1 MKKRYIPLLYLF
13 LSVNAFAQNNS
24 SAVSTPDV
32 FPKTPEAASLG
43 KFIDIPS
50 GNYTGVATFTIPLYE
65 IEFDGEKIPI
75 QLNYTTTGVKVGE
88 IASRVGLGWALD
100 YGASLSQQVI
110 GYPDFYGHSQRRI
123 INPST
128 FNPNTIGE
136 STDKQYAREAT
147 DIMQGAPIDLQ
158 PDLFSYSIMGDNGH
172 FIIDAD
178 GNRGIPMP
186 YNQTDITDKG
196 KKIVNDKGFIHEF
209 SSAILSATSYNTCN
223 TSVSFEYNDPNYKIN
238 KISNPTKTKEIT
250 FSYGLTSNTQYF
262 VSKTEKRLIQQIRH
276 SGYGGNPIPPPIP
289 ENCYNYTVGKDP
301 ILTEIKFPN
310 GKMIFSYVQSIE
322 GEAKRKDLPG
332 DYILK
337 NVKVMNNNDSVI
349 RNYTFNY
356 YYKQSSN
363 FPTGTPPLYQSS
375 MNGVDYRLYLE
386 SVKENLSN
394 SEYKLEYYTGNNN
407 QTLPHRMSNDQDYWG
422 VYNGAGNST
431 SIPTFYFKDLYNND
445 NFYNGAN
452 KKPNINFSIIGN
464 LKKITYPT
472 KGYTKITYQNDDYLK
487 EDYEDKNEYSYS
499 ERYYYIDS
507 ENQTNFNFSVNSL
520 QPNKKIS
527 FYKTGELPPTT
538 PKPSTVGE
546 CRFLLRNTST
556 NQIILD
562 VRALGIYEKT
572 LPLGNYSMSIEPAD
586 FDAYHCMADIT
597 VHDKEIISSSDIN
610 YTGGLRVSEIE
621 SKDSKGGR
629 IVRKFSY
636 LNPITG
642 KSSGKNFGNQNFDAL
657 LIDEMPLGSNDF
669 GNPWVENL
677 FLTNNPGW
685 QTSTVRGKA
694 VGYEYVQEIYEGNGV
709 SFKKQYRFDNEPYND
724 YVYDPYRKI
733 QLNWPMMG
741 FQRGQLKEVIDFN
754 STGDWVKKEEINY
767 DYDVY
772 FNRKATGA
780 PGLGAIGVGTV
791 IKRGGSQQ
799 PYMYDFFFIENYWI
813 KKLNKKTTEKLNG
826 QEIIKEETYEYNSS
840 PKHTFPWK
848 VNTFNSRNE
857 KIVQETTYPLDHPT
871 EANMSDLI
879 DMNIHSAPISKKTTN
894 LTKDIKVEETK
905 NTYGKFTTKNLVL
918 PQFVYVNKGNN
929 PINTTNT
936 TPDKEISF
944 DAYDTYG
951 NLTQYT
957 IKDVTTSVIW
967 GYKGTYPVAKIEGEK
982 LSNLSSATIKEIE
995 DVVDNATLTTKL
1007 KNLISSTSSAMITGY
1022 IYEPLKGV
1030 TQMINPNGTSIYYN
1044 YDAYGR
1050 LLNAMK
1056 EDNNGTKT
1064 VIKSNE
1070 YNYKN

>member
-65 IEFDGEKIPI
+65 IEFDGEKILI
-75 QLNYTTTGVKVGE
+75 QLTYTTTGVKVGE

-128 FNPNTIGE
+128 FNPNTGSSI
-136 STDKQYAREAT
+136 DKQYASEAT
-147 DIMQGAPIDLQ
+147 NVTHGVPIDLQ
-158 PDLFSYSIMGDNGH
+158 PDLFSYSIIGDNGH
-172 FIIDAD
+172 FIVDAD

-186 YNQTDITDKG
+186 YNQTNITDKG
-196 KKIVNDKGFIHEF
+196 RKIVNDKGFIHEF

-238 KISNPTKTKEIT
+238 KISNPSKTKEIS
-250 FSYGLTSNTQYF
+250 FVYSLTSNTKYF
-262 VSKTEKRLIQQIRH
+262 VSKVEQKLIQQIRH

-310 GKMIFSYVQSIE
+310 GKIIFSYVQSIE

-337 NVKVMNNNDSVI
+337 NVKVMNNNNSVI
-349 RNYTFNY
+349 RDYTFNY
-356 YYKQSSN
+356 YYKQSSS
-363 FPTGTPPLYQSS
+363 FPTGIQPFYLSF
-375 MNGVDYRLYLE
+375 MDGVDYRLYLE

-422 VYNGAGNST
+422 VYNGTNNST
-431 SIPTFYFKDLYNND
+431 SIPTFKFQNLNGGIQEYT
-445 NFYNGAN
+445 GAN
-452 KKPNINFSIIGN
+452 KNPNLNFGIIGN
-464 LKKITYPT
+464 LKKIVYPT
-472 KGYTKITYQNDDYLK
+472 KGYTKITYQNDDYLN
-487 EDYEDKNEYSYS
+487 DNDI
-499 ERYYYIDS
+499 IDL
-507 ENQTNFNFSVNSL
+507 NS
-520 QPNKKIS
+520 NAE
-527 FYKTGELPPTT
+527 T
-538 PKPSTVGE
+538 
-546 CRFLLRNTST
+546 
-556 NQIILD
+556 
-562 VRALGIYEKT
+562 
-572 LPLGNYSMSIEPAD
+572 
-586 FDAYHCMADIT
+586 
-597 VHDKEIISSSDIN
+597 N
-610 YTGGLRVSEIE
+610 YTGNLRISQIE

-642 KSSGKNFGNQNFDAL
+642 KSSGKNFGNQNFEAL
-657 LIDEMPLGSNDF
+657 VIDEIPMGSNDI

-677 FLTNNPGW
+677 LLMNNPGW

-709 SFKKQYRFDNEPYND
+709 SLKKQYKFDNEPYND

-754 STGDWVKKEEINY
+754 STGEWVKKEEINY

-772 FNRKATGA
+772 FNHKATGA

-799 PYMYDFFFIENYWI
+799 PYLYDFFFIENYWI

-826 QEIIKEETYEYNSS
+826 QEIVKEETYEYNSS
-840 PKHTFPWK
+840 PKHTYPWK

-871 EANMSDLI
+871 ETNMSDLI

-894 LTKDIKVEETK
+894 ITKNIKVEETK
-905 NTYGKFTTKNLVL
+905 STYGKFTTKNFVL

-936 TPDKEISF
+936 TTDKEISF

-957 IKDVTTSVIW
+957 VKDVTTSVIW
-967 GYKGTYPVAKIEGEK
+967 GYKGTYPVAKIEGAK
-982 LSNLSSATIKEIE
+982 ISDFSATDIKAIE
-995 DVVDNATLTTKL
+995 DAADNATLTTKL
-1007 KNLISSTSSAMITGY
+1007 KNLINNTSSAMVTGY
-1022 IYEPLKGV
+1022 VYEPLKGV
-1030 TQMINPNGTSIYYN
+1030 TQMINPNGTSVYYN

-1050 LLNAMK
+1050 LLNVMK
-1056 EDNNGTKT
+1056 EDINGVKT
-1064 VIKSNE
+1064 TVKSNE

>member
-65 IEFDGEKIPI
+65 IEFDGEKILI
-75 QLNYTTTGVKVGE
+75 QLTYTTTGVKVGE

-128 FNPNTIGE
+128 FNPNTGSSI
-136 STDKQYAREAT
+136 DKQYASEAT
-147 DIMQGAPIDLQ
+147 NVTHGVPIDLQ
-158 PDLFSYSIMGDNGH
+158 PDLFSYSIIGDNGH
-172 FIIDAD
+172 FIVDAD

-186 YNQTDITDKG
+186 YNQTNITDKG
-196 KKIVNDKGFIHEF
+196 RKIVNDKGFIHEF

-238 KISNPTKTKEIT
+238 KISNPSKTKEIS
-250 FSYGLTSNTQYF
+250 FVYSLTSNTKYF
-262 VSKTEKRLIQQIRH
+262 VSKVEQKLIQQIRH

-310 GKMIFSYVQSIE
+310 GKIIFSYVQSIE

-337 NVKVMNNNDSVI
+337 NVKVMNNNNSVI
-349 RNYTFNY
+349 RDYTFNY
-356 YYKQSSN
+356 YYKQSSS
-363 FPTGTPPLYQSS
+363 FPTGIQPFYLSF
-375 MNGVDYRLYLE
+375 MDGVDYRLYLE

-422 VYNGAGNST
+422 VYNGTNNST
-431 SIPTFYFKDLYNND
+431 SIPTFKFQNLNGGIQEYT
-445 NFYNGAN
+445 GAN
-452 KKPNINFSIIGN
+452 KNPNLNFGIIGN
-464 LKKITYPT
+464 LKKIVYPT
-472 KGYTKITYQNDDYLK
+472 KGYTKITYQNDDYLN
-487 EDYEDKNEYSYS
+487 DNDI
-499 ERYYYIDS
+499 IDL
-507 ENQTNFNFSVNSL
+507 NS
-520 QPNKKIS
+520 NAE
-527 FYKTGELPPTT
+527 T
-538 PKPSTVGE
+538 
-546 CRFLLRNTST
+546 
-556 NQIILD
+556 
-562 VRALGIYEKT
+562 
-572 LPLGNYSMSIEPAD
+572 
-586 FDAYHCMADIT
+586 
-597 VHDKEIISSSDIN
+597 N
-610 YTGGLRVSEIE
+610 YTGNLRISQIE

-642 KSSGKNFGNQNFDAL
+642 KSSGKNFGNQNFEAL
-657 LIDEMPLGSNDF
+657 VIDEIPMGSNDI

-677 FLTNNPGW
+677 LLMNNPGW

-709 SFKKQYRFDNEPYND
+709 SFKKQYKFDNEPYND

-772 FNRKATGA
+772 FNHKATGA

-826 QEIIKEETYEYNSS
+826 QEIVKEETYEYNSS

-894 LTKDIKVEETK
+894 ITKNIKVEETK
-905 NTYGKFTTKNLVL
+905 STYGKFTTKNFVL

-936 TPDKEISF
+936 TTDKEISF

-957 IKDVTTSVIW
+957 VKDVTTSVIW
-967 GYKGTYPVAKIEGEK
+967 GYKGTYPVAKIEGAK
-982 LSNLSSATIKEIE
+982 ISDFSATDIKAIE
-995 DVVDNATLTTKL
+995 DAADNATLTTKL
-1007 KNLISSTSSAMITGY
+1007 KNLINNTSSAMVTGY
-1022 IYEPLKGV
+1022 VYEPLKGV
-1030 TQMINPNGTSIYYN
+1030 TQMINPNGTSVYYN

-1050 LLNAMK
+1050 LLNVMK
-1056 EDNNGTKT
+1056 EDINGVKT
-1064 VIKSNE
+1064 TVKSNE

>member
-65 IEFDGEKIPI
+65 IEFDGEKILI
-75 QLNYTTTGVKVGE
+75 QLTYTTTGVKVGE

-128 FNPNTIGE
+128 FNPNTGSSI
-136 STDKQYAREAT
+136 DKQYASEAT
-147 DIMQGAPIDLQ
+147 NVTHGVPIDLQ
-158 PDLFSYSIMGDNGH
+158 PDLFSYSIIGDNGH
-172 FIIDAD
+172 FIVDAD

-186 YNQTDITDKG
+186 YNQTNITDKG
-196 KKIVNDKGFIHEF
+196 RKIVNDKGFIHEF

-238 KISNPTKTKEIT
+238 KISNPSKTKEIS
-250 FSYGLTSNTQYF
+250 FVYSLISNTKYF
-262 VSKTEKRLIQQIRH
+262 VSKVEQKLIQQIRH

-310 GKMIFSYVQSIE
+310 GKIIFSYVQSIE

-337 NVKVMNNNDSVI
+337 NVKVMNNNNSVI
-349 RNYTFNY
+349 RDYTFNY
-356 YYKQSSN
+356 YYKQSSS
-363 FPTGTPPLYQSS
+363 FPTGIQPFYLSF
-375 MNGVDYRLYLE
+375 MDGVDYRLYLE

-422 VYNGAGNST
+422 VYNGTNNST
-431 SIPTFYFKDLYNND
+431 SIPTFKFQNLNGGIQEYT
-445 NFYNGAN
+445 GAN
-452 KKPNINFSIIGN
+452 KNPNLNFGIIGN
-464 LKKITYPT
+464 LKKIVYPT
-472 KGYTKITYQNDDYLK
+472 KGYTKITYQNDDYLN
-487 EDYEDKNEYSYS
+487 DNDI
-499 ERYYYIDS
+499 IDL
-507 ENQTNFNFSVNSL
+507 NS
-520 QPNKKIS
+520 NAE
-527 FYKTGELPPTT
+527 T
-538 PKPSTVGE
+538 
-546 CRFLLRNTST
+546 
-556 NQIILD
+556 
-562 VRALGIYEKT
+562 
-572 LPLGNYSMSIEPAD
+572 
-586 FDAYHCMADIT
+586 
-597 VHDKEIISSSDIN
+597 N
-610 YTGGLRVSEIE
+610 YTGNLRISQIE

-642 KSSGKNFGNQNFDAL
+642 KSSGKNFGNQNFEAL
-657 LIDEMPLGSNDF
+657 VIDEIPMGSNDI

-677 FLTNNPGW
+677 LLMNNPGW

-709 SFKKQYRFDNEPYND
+709 SFKKQYKFDNEPYND

-772 FNRKATGA
+772 FNHKATGA

-826 QEIIKEETYEYNSS
+826 QEIVKEETYEYNSS
-840 PKHTFPWK
+840 PKHTYPWK

-871 EANMSDLI
+871 ETNMSDLI

-894 LTKDIKVEETK
+894 ITKNIKVEETK
-905 NTYGKFTTKNLVL
+905 STYGKFTTKNFVL

-936 TPDKEISF
+936 TTDKEISF

-957 IKDVTTSVIW
+957 VKDVTTSVIW
-967 GYKGTYPVAKIEGEK
+967 GYKGTYPVAKIEGAK
-982 LSNLSSATIKEIE
+982 ISDFSATDIKAIE
-995 DVVDNATLTTKL
+995 DAADNATLTTKL
-1007 KNLISSTSSAMITGY
+1007 KNLINNTSSAMVTGY
-1022 IYEPLKGV
+1022 VYEPLKGV
-1030 TQMINPNGTSIYYN
+1030 TQMINPNGTSVYYN

-1050 LLNAMK
+1050 LLNVMK
-1056 EDNNGTKT
+1056 EDINGVKT
-1064 VIKSNE
+1064 TVKSNE

>member
-65 IEFDGEKIPI
+65 IEFDGEKILI
-75 QLNYTTTGVKVGE
+75 QLTYTTTGVKVGE

-128 FNPNTIGE
+128 FNPNTGSSI
-136 STDKQYAREAT
+136 DKQYASEAT
-147 DIMQGAPIDLQ
+147 NVTHGVPIDLQ
-158 PDLFSYSIMGDNGH
+158 PDLFSYSIIGDNGH
-172 FIIDAD
+172 FIVDAD

-186 YNQTDITDKG
+186 YNQTNITDKG
-196 KKIVNDKGFIHEF
+196 RKIVNDKGFIHEF

-238 KISNPTKTKEIT
+238 KISNPSKTKEIS
-250 FSYGLTSNTQYF
+250 FVYSLTSNTKYF
-262 VSKTEKRLIQQIRH
+262 VSKVEQKLIQQIRH

-310 GKMIFSYVQSIE
+310 GKIIFSYVQSIE

-337 NVKVMNNNDSVI
+337 NVKVMNNNNSVI
-349 RNYTFNY
+349 RDYTFNY
-356 YYKQSSN
+356 YYKQSSS
-363 FPTGTPPLYQSS
+363 FPTGIQPFYLSF
-375 MNGVDYRLYLE
+375 MDGVDYRLYLE

-422 VYNGAGNST
+422 VYNGTNNST
-431 SIPTFYFKDLYNND
+431 SIPTFKFQNLNGGIQEYT
-445 NFYNGAN
+445 GAN
-452 KKPNINFSIIGN
+452 KNPNLNFGIIGN
-464 LKKITYPT
+464 LKKIVYPT
-472 KGYTKITYQNDDYLK
+472 KGYTKITYQNDDYLN
-487 EDYEDKNEYSYS
+487 DNDI
-499 ERYYYIDS
+499 IDL
-507 ENQTNFNFSVNSL
+507 NS
-520 QPNKKIS
+520 NAE
-527 FYKTGELPPTT
+527 T
-538 PKPSTVGE
+538 
-546 CRFLLRNTST
+546 
-556 NQIILD
+556 
-562 VRALGIYEKT
+562 
-572 LPLGNYSMSIEPAD
+572 
-586 FDAYHCMADIT
+586 
-597 VHDKEIISSSDIN
+597 N
-610 YTGGLRVSEIE
+610 YTGNLRISQIE

-642 KSSGKNFGNQNFDAL
+642 KSSGKNFGNQNFEAL
-657 LIDEMPLGSNDF
+657 VIDEIPMGSNDI

-677 FLTNNPGW
+677 LLMNNPGW

-709 SFKKQYRFDNEPYND
+709 SFKKQYKFDNEPYND

-772 FNRKATGA
+772 FNHKATGA

-826 QEIIKEETYEYNSS
+826 QEIVKEETYEYNSS
-840 PKHTFPWK
+840 PKHTYPWK

-871 EANMSDLI
+871 ETNMSDLI

-894 LTKDIKVEETK
+894 ITKNIKVEETK
-905 NTYGKFTTKNLVL
+905 STYGKFTTKNFVL

-936 TPDKEISF
+936 TTDKEISF

-957 IKDVTTSVIW
+957 VKDVTTSVIW
-967 GYKGTYPVAKIEGEK
+967 GYKGTYPVAKIEGAK
-982 LSNLSSATIKEIE
+982 ISDFSATDIKAIE
-995 DVVDNATLTTKL
+995 DAADNATLTTKL
-1007 KNLISSTSSAMITGY
+1007 KNLINNTSSAMVTGY
-1022 IYEPLKGV
+1022 VYEPLKGV
-1030 TQMINPNGTSIYYN
+1030 TQMINPNGTSVYYN

-1050 LLNAMK
+1050 LLNVMK
-1056 EDNNGTKT
+1056 EDINGVKT
-1064 VIKSNE
+1064 TVKSNE

>member
-75 QLNYTTTGVKVGE
+75 QLTYITTGVKVGE

-123 INPST
+123 IDPST
-128 FNPNTIGE
+128 FNPNTGSSI
-136 STDKQYAREAT
+136 DKQYASEAT
-147 DIMQGAPIDLQ
+147 NVTHGVPIDLQ
-158 PDLFSYSIMGDNGH
+158 PDLFSYSIIGDNGH
-172 FIIDAD
+172 FIVDAD

-186 YNQTDITDKG
+186 YNQTNITDKG
-196 KKIVNDKGFIHEF
+196 RKIVNDKGFIHEF

-238 KISNPTKTKEIT
+238 KISNPSKTKEIS
-250 FSYGLTSNTQYF
+250 FVYSLTSNTKYF
-262 VSKTEKRLIQQIRH
+262 VSKVEQKLIQQIRH
-276 SGYGGNPIPPPIP
+276 SGYGGNPIPPPIS

-310 GKMIFSYVQSIE
+310 GKIIFSYVQSIE

-337 NVKVMNNNDSVI
+337 NVKVMNNNNSVI
-349 RNYTFNY
+349 RDYTFNY
-356 YYKQSSN
+356 YYKQSSS
-363 FPTGTPPLYQSS
+363 FPTGIQPFYLSF
-375 MNGVDYRLYLE
+375 MDGVDYRLYLE

-394 SEYKLEYYTGNNN
+394 SEYKLEYYIGNNN

-422 VYNGAGNST
+422 VYNGTNNST
-431 SIPTFYFKDLYNND
+431 SIPTFKFQNLNGGIQEYT
-445 NFYNGAN
+445 GAN
-452 KKPNINFSIIGN
+452 KNPNLNFGIIGN
-464 LKKITYPT
+464 LKKIVYPT
-472 KGYTKITYQNDDYLK
+472 KGYTKITYQNDDYLN
-487 EDYEDKNEYSYS
+487 DNDI
-499 ERYYYIDS
+499 IDL
-507 ENQTNFNFSVNSL
+507 NS
-520 QPNKKIS
+520 NAE
-527 FYKTGELPPTT
+527 T
-538 PKPSTVGE
+538 
-546 CRFLLRNTST
+546 
-556 NQIILD
+556 
-562 VRALGIYEKT
+562 
-572 LPLGNYSMSIEPAD
+572 
-586 FDAYHCMADIT
+586 
-597 VHDKEIISSSDIN
+597 N
-610 YTGGLRVSEIE
+610 YTGNLRISQIE

-642 KSSGKNFGNQNFDAL
+642 KSSGKNFGNQNFEAL
-657 LIDEMPLGSNDF
+657 VIDEIPMGSNDI

-677 FLTNNPGW
+677 LLMNNPGW

-709 SFKKQYRFDNEPYND
+709 SFKKQYKFDNEPYND

-772 FNRKATGA
+772 FNHKATGA

-826 QEIIKEETYEYNSS
+826 QEIVKEETYEYNSS

-905 NTYGKFTTKNLVL
+905 STYGKFTTKNLVL
-918 PQFVYVNKGNN
+918 PQFVYINKGNN
-929 PINTTNT
+929 PINITNT
-936 TPDKEISF
+936 TTDKEISF

-957 IKDVTTSVIW
+957 VKDVTTSVIW
-967 GYKGTYPVAKIEGEK
+967 GYKGTYPVAKIEGAK
-982 LSNLSSATIKEIE
+982 ISDISATDIKAIE
-995 DVVDNATLTTKL
+995 DAADNATLVTKL
-1007 KNLISSTSSAMITGY
+1007 KSLISTTSAAMVTSY
-1022 IYEPLKGV
+1022 VYEPLKGV
-1030 TQMINPNGTSIYYN
+1030 QQMINPNGTSIYYN

-1050 LLNAMK
+1050 LLNVMK
-1056 EDNNGTKT
+1056 EDVNGVKT
-1064 VIKSNE
+1064 TVKSNE

>member
-75 QLNYTTTGVKVGE
+75 QLTYITTGVKVGE

-128 FNPNTIGE
+128 FNPNTGSSI
-136 STDKQYAREAT
+136 DKQYASEAT
-147 DIMQGAPIDLQ
+147 NVTHGVPIDLQ
-158 PDLFSYSIMGDNGH
+158 PDLFSYSIIGDNGH
-172 FIIDAD
+172 FIVDAD

-186 YNQTDITDKG
+186 YNQTNITDKG
-196 KKIVNDKGFIHEF
+196 RKIVNDKGFIHEF

-238 KISNPTKTKEIT
+238 KISNPSKTKEIS
-250 FSYGLTSNTQYF
+250 FVYSLTSNTKYF
-262 VSKTEKRLIQQIRH
+262 VSKVEQKLIQQIRH
-276 SGYGGNPIPPPIP
+276 SGYGGNPIPPPIS

-310 GKMIFSYVQSIE
+310 GKIIFSYVQSIE

-337 NVKVMNNNDSVI
+337 NVKVMNNNNSVI
-349 RNYTFNY
+349 RDYTFNY
-356 YYKQSSN
+356 YYKQSSS
-363 FPTGTPPLYQSS
+363 FPTGIQPFYLSF
-375 MNGVDYRLYLE
+375 MDGVDYRLYLE

-394 SEYKLEYYTGNNN
+394 SEYKLEYYIGNNN

-422 VYNGAGNST
+422 VYNGTNNST
-431 SIPTFYFKDLYNND
+431 SIPTFKFQNLNGGIQEYT
-445 NFYNGAN
+445 GAN
-452 KKPNINFSIIGN
+452 KNPNLNFGIIGN
-464 LKKITYPT
+464 LKKIVYPT
-472 KGYTKITYQNDDYLK
+472 KGYTKITYQNDDYLN
-487 EDYEDKNEYSYS
+487 DNDI
-499 ERYYYIDS
+499 IDL
-507 ENQTNFNFSVNSL
+507 NS
-520 QPNKKIS
+520 NAE
-527 FYKTGELPPTT
+527 T
-538 PKPSTVGE
+538 
-546 CRFLLRNTST
+546 
-556 NQIILD
+556 
-562 VRALGIYEKT
+562 
-572 LPLGNYSMSIEPAD
+572 
-586 FDAYHCMADIT
+586 
-597 VHDKEIISSSDIN
+597 N
-610 YTGGLRVSEIE
+610 YTGNLRISQIE

-642 KSSGKNFGNQNFDAL
+642 KSSGKNFGNQNFEAL
-657 LIDEMPLGSNDF
+657 VIDEIPMGSNDI

-677 FLTNNPGW
+677 LLMNNPGW

-709 SFKKQYRFDNEPYND
+709 SFKKQYKFDNEPYND

-772 FNRKATGA
+772 FNHKATGA

-826 QEIIKEETYEYNSS
+826 QEIVKEETYEYNSS

-905 NTYGKFTTKNLVL
+905 STYGKFTTKNLVL
-918 PQFVYVNKGNN
+918 PQFVYINKGNN
-929 PINTTNT
+929 PINITNT
-936 TPDKEISF
+936 TTDKEISF

-951 NLTQYT
+951 NLAQYT
-957 IKDVTTSVIW
+957 VKDVTTSVIW
-967 GYKGTYPVAKIEGEK
+967 GYKGTYPVAKIEGAK
-982 LSNLSSATIKEIE
+982 ISDFSATDIKAIE
-995 DVVDNATLTTKL
+995 DAADNATLVTKL
-1007 KNLISSTSSAMITGY
+1007 KSLISTTSAAMVTGY
-1022 IYEPLKGV
+1022 VYEPLKGV